1 MSEEKKLALLI
12 DSDNVSAKYAQ
23 FILQEAS
30 KYGELSCKRV
40 YGDWEKNN
48 TGWRLPAMNNSILP
62 VQQTCYVTGKNAT
75 DFSMIIDAMDLLYG
89 GCVDGFVL
97 VTSDSDFTRLAIRL
111 REAGKLVVGIGEVK
125 TPLAFTSSCHHF
137 SYLNQV
143 CDNVGEYD
151 EKSLRK
157 AVLDYVKEND
167 DKRLDLGKIDSFI
180 TSKFGNVDF
189 NLLGFNRLSSFI
201 DSFPELR
208 RNNTF
213 VSVKKK
219 NPPPVAPV
227 KHTIESKEI
236 ESAIVNYLKENGEK
250 TDNMLKIESY
260 LNSIFGKIDYSR
272 FGSKRFAKFIDK
284 LIAVKRVGTSIM
296 FAETKQTLITVSP
309 ITAQSFRDDVVKC
322 VTNNMPAGVNIGQLN
337 NILQEKYGKG
347 YLSDLGFADF
357 AAALSSIGNIKVEK
371 NYVLLIEDQSETEK
385 IPEPD
390 QDDQD
395 QAKKRGRPGKSAAV
409 SVIGVQ
415 SFEDE
420 VVRYASENMPTG
432 GNLGQLNNMLLE
444 KYGKD
449 YVSDLGF
456 ADFAAALSSVSNV
469 RVAKNNVFLIEDQP
483 GKEKAPEPARDD
495 QDQAKKRGK
504 SANEKKSS
512 SEDAVI
518 PETETPKHGETPSD
532 KPEKA
537 EINTV
542 KRDILSCAAQNENGV
557 SLPALG
563 KLLSEK
569 YGKNYLKELGFSSMK
584 KLVSEISGVTVK
596 DNRLSIS
603 EEFLSRT
610 DEIEQFVYDFA
621 RGEGSRSIKALSS
634 GIKKRFP
641 GFDFS
646 DYGYAKFSDFI
657 NAIDGVRANGYYV
670 EPDGN

>member
-1 MSEEKKLALLI
+1 MSEEKRLALLI

-48 TGWRLPAMNNSILP
+48 TGWRIPAMNNSILP

-75 DFSMIIDAMDLLYG
+75 DFSMIIDAMDLLYS

-189 NLLGFNRLSSFI
+189 NLLGFNRLSNFI

-219 NPPPVAPV
+219 NPPPAAPV
-227 KHTIESKEI
+227 KHTVESKEI
-236 ESAIVNYLKENGEK
+236 ESTIVNYLKENGEK
-250 TDNMLKIESY
+250 ADNMLKIESY
-260 LNSIFGKIDYSR
+260 LNSVFGKIDYSR

-296 FAETKQTLITVSP
+296 FAETKQPLITVSP
-309 ITAQSFRDDVVKC
+309 ITAQSFQDDVVKC

-347 YLSDLGFADF
+347 YLNDLGFSDF
-357 AAALSSIGNIKVEK
+357 ATALSSIGSIKVEK
-371 NYVLLIEDQSETEK
+371 NYVLLTEDQSEDAK
-385 IPEPD
+385 DPEPAA
-390 QDDQD
+390 D
-395 QAKKRGRPGKSAAV
+395 QAKKRGRPGKSSNETEPEAA
-409 SVIGVQ
+409 
-415 SFEDE
+415 
-420 VVRYASENMPTG
+420 
-432 GNLGQLNNMLLE
+432 
-444 KYGKD
+444 K
-449 YVSDLGF
+449 
-456 ADFAAALSSVSNV
+456 
-469 RVAKNNVFLIEDQP
+469 
-483 GKEKAPEPARDD
+483 
-495 QDQAKKRGK
+495 
-504 SANEKKSS
+504 
-512 SEDAVI
+512 I
-518 PETETPKHGETPSD
+518 PENEESRSDKSKSDETKPEEDPSD
-532 KPEKA
+532 TPEKA
-537 EINTV
+537 EINAV
-542 KRDILSCAAQNENGV
+542 KRDILSCAAQNENGI

-563 KLLSEK
+563 KLLNEK

-584 KLVSEISGVTVK
+584 KLVSEISGVTIK
-596 DNRLSIS
+596 DNRLSIN

-634 GIKKRFP
+634 RIKKRFP
-641 GFDFS
+641 GFDFA
-646 DYGYAKFSDFI
+646 DYGYSKFSDFI